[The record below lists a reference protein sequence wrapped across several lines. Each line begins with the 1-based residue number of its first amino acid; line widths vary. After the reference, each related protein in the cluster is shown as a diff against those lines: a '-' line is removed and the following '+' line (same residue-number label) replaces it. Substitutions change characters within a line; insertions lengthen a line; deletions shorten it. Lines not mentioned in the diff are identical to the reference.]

1 VKIMD
6 KTQET
11 LERWCSAE
19 GIQFES
25 AKAEQAY
32 KSRARRIADAVQL
45 KVPDR
50 IPVELTFGIFPARYA
65 GFTAEDVLFDGEKN
79 FLAYKKTV
87 ADFEADTFRFRPSQG
102 TMLEFLDCKQVM
114 LPGRGIPVSSNLQ
127 FVETECEAA
136 VEFYDAFI
144 EDPTGFMLRV
154 HWPRIFGALKP
165 LEQLRSMEGGFSYY
179 LGMPGIIPG
188 FGAPG
193 VREAFQRLC
202 EAGTMALEEAQFQR
216 TRSMEIMK
224 LGFPVDAGGTSHAPF
239 DTVGDFIR
247 GTKGMMLDMFRWPE
261 KILAATEKLVPIMI
275 KMGLHAKSAPS
286 PFVFMPL
293 HKGCDSFMSLE
304 QYKTFYWPSL
314 RKVAIGL
321 IEEGLVPILFFEGEN
336 TSRLEVIKNIPKGK
350 AVYHFEKVDLSKAKE
365 ILGDTVC
372 FRGNVPVSLLCTGT
386 PDEVKENLKSLIDT
400 FGRKGGLIV
409 DSGAILDEA
418 RPENVKALVD
428 FTKEYGKNSGTD

>member
-1 VKIMD
+1 MD

-11 LERWCSAE
+11 LQRWCSAE

-25 AKAEQAY
+25 AQAEEAY
-32 KSRARRIADAVQL
+32 KRRAERIADAVQL

-50 IPVELTFGIFPARYA
+50 IPVELTLGIFPALYA
-65 GFTAEDVLFDGEKN
+65 GITAEEALFDREKN
-79 FLAYKKTV
+79 FAAYKKTV
-87 ADFEADTFRFRPSQG
+87 VDFQADTFRLRPAQG
-102 TMLEFLDCKQVM
+102 TMLEFLECKQVM

-127 FVETECEAA
+127 FVEMECETAD
-136 VEFYDAFI
+136 EFYDAFI
-144 EDPTGFMLRV
+144 EDPTGFMWRV

-165 LEQLRSMEGGFSYY
+165 LDQLRSMGAGFSYY

-193 VREAFQRLC
+193 VCEAFRRLC
-202 EAGTMALEEAQFQR
+202 EAGNKALEEAEFGR
-216 TRSMEIMK
+216 AKSREIMK
-224 LGFPVDAGGTSHAPF
+224 MGFPVDAGGVSHAPF

-247 GTKGMMLDMFRWPE
+247 GTKGMMLDMFRRPE
-261 KILAATEKLVPIMI
+261 KIIAATEKLVPMMI
-275 KMGLHAKSAPS
+275 RMGLQARKAAS

-293 HKGCDSFMSLE
+293 HKGCDGFMSLE

-314 RKVAIGL
+314 RKVVIGL

-336 TSRLEVIKNIPKGK
+336 TSRLEVIRDIPKGK
-350 AVYHFEKVDLSKAKE
+350 AVYHFEKVDFRKAKGV
-365 ILGDTVC
+365 LGDTVC

-386 PDEVKENLKSLIDT
+386 PEEVKTYIKSLIDT

-418 RPENVKALVD
+418 KPENVKALVD
-428 FTKEYGKNSGTD
+428 FTKEYG

>member
-1 VKIMD
+1 MN
-6 KTQET
+6 KTEET
-11 LERWCSAE
+11 LQRWCSAE
-19 GIQFES
+19 GIHFES
-25 AKAEQAY
+25 AEAEDDY
-32 KSRARRIADAVQL
+32 KKRAKRIADAVQL

-50 IPVELTFGIFPARYA
+50 VPVELTLGIFPALYA
-65 GFTAEDVLFDGEKN
+65 GITAEEALFDREKN
-79 FLAYKKTV
+79 FQAYKKTV
-87 ADFEADTFRFRPSQG
+87 TDFQADTFRLRPAQG
-102 TMLEFLDCKQVM
+102 TMLECMECKQVM

-127 FVETECEAA
+127 FVEAECETAD
-136 VEFYDAFI
+136 EFYDAFI

-165 LEQLRSMEGGFSYY
+165 LSQLRSMAAGFSYY

-193 VREAFQRLC
+193 VGEAFQKLC
-202 EAGTMALEEAQFQR
+202 EAGKVASEEAQFGR
-216 TRSMEIMK
+216 VKSMEIMK
-224 LGFPVDAGGTSHAPF
+224 MGFPIDAGGVSHAPF

-247 GTKGMMLDMFRWPE
+247 GTKGMMLDMFRRPE
-261 KILAATEKLVPIMI
+261 KIIAATEKLVPMMI
-275 KMGLHAKSAPS
+275 RMGLHARNAPS

-293 HKGCDSFMSLE
+293 HKGCDGFMSLE

-336 TSRLEVIKNIPKGK
+336 TSRLDVIKDIPKGK
-350 AVYHFEKVDLSKAKE
+350 AVYHFEKVDLLKAKE
-365 ILGDTVC
+365 VLGDTVC

-386 PDEVKENLKSLIDT
+386 PEEVKGYVKQLIGT
-400 FGRKGGLIV
+400 FGRNGGLIV

-418 RPENVKALVD
+418 KPENVKAMVN
-428 FTKEYGKNSGTD
+428 FTKEYV

>member
-1 VKIMD
+1 MD

-11 LERWCSAE
+11 LHRWCSAE
-19 GIQFES
+19 GIHFES
-25 AKAEQAY
+25 AQAEEAY
-32 KSRARRIADAVQL
+32 KRRARRIADSVQL

-50 IPVELTFGIFPARYA
+50 VPVELILGIFPALYA
-65 GFTAEDVLFDGEKN
+65 GFTAEEALFDREKN
-79 FLAYKKTV
+79 LQAYKKTV
-87 ADFEADTFRFRPSQG
+87 SDFQADTFRLRPAQG
-102 TMLEFLDCKQVM
+102 TMLEFMECKQVL

-127 FVETECEAA
+127 FVETECETAD
-136 VEFYDAFI
+136 EFYDAFI

-165 LEQLRSMEGGFSYY
+165 LDQLRPLDAGFSYY

-193 VREAFQRLC
+193 VREAFHRLC
-202 EAGTMALEEAQFQR
+202 EAGNMAREEAEFGR
-216 TRSMEIMK
+216 AKSRAIMEI
-224 LGFPVDAGGTSHAPF
+224 GFPLDAGGVSHAPF

-247 GTKGMMLDMFRWPE
+247 GTKGMMLDMFRRPE
-261 KILAATEKLVPIMI
+261 KIIAATEKLVPMMI
-275 KMGLHAKSAPS
+275 KMGLHARHAPS

-293 HKGCDSFMSLE
+293 HKGCDGFMSLE

-336 TSRLEVIKNIPKGK
+336 TSRLEVIKDIPKGK
-350 AVYHFEKVDLSKAKE
+350 AVYHFEKVDLFKAKE
-365 ILGDTVC
+365 ALGDTVC
-372 FRGNVPVSLLCTGT
+372 FRGNVPISLLCTGT
-386 PDEVKENLKSLIDT
+386 PEDVKAYVKGLINT
-400 FGRKGGLIV
+400 LGSNGGLIV

-418 RPENVKALVD
+418 KPENVKAMVD
-428 FTKEYGKNSGTD
+428 VTKEYGAWR

>member
-1 VKIMD
+1 MD
-6 KTQET
+6 KTEET

-19 GIQFES
+19 GIHFES
-25 AKAEQAY
+25 AQAQDAY
-32 KSRARRIADAVQL
+32 KRRTKRIADSVQL

-50 IPVELTFGIFPARYA
+50 VPVELTFGVFPALYA
-65 GFTAEDVLFDGEKN
+65 GITAEEALFDREKN
-79 FLAYKKTV
+79 FLAYRKTV
-87 ADFEADTFRFRPSQG
+87 KDFQADSFRFRPSQG
-102 TMLEFLDCKQVM
+102 TLLEFLECKQVI
-114 LPGRGIPVSSNLQ
+114 LPGRGIPVNSNLQ

-136 VEFYDAFI
+136 DEFYDALI

-165 LEQLRSMEGGFSYY
+165 LDQLRGLDSGFSYY

-202 EAGTMALEEAQFQR
+202 EAGSLALESGEFGR
-216 TRSMEIMK
+216 VKSREIMGM
-224 LGFPVDAGGTSHAPF
+224 GFPVDAGGTSHAPF

-247 GTKGMMLDMFRWPE
+247 GTKGMMLDMFRRPE
-261 KILAATEKLVPIMI
+261 KILAATEKLVPMMI
-275 KMGLHAKSAPS
+275 KLGLHAKNAPS

-293 HKGCDSFMSLE
+293 HKGCDGFMSLE

-336 TSRLEVIKNIPKGK
+336 TSRLEVIKDIPKGK
-350 AVYHFEKVDLSKAKE
+350 AVYHFEKVDVFKAKE
-365 ILGDTVC
+365 VLGDTVC
-372 FRGNVPVSLLCTGT
+372 FRGNVPISLLCTGT
-386 PDEVKENLKSLIDT
+386 PEEVRGYVKSLIDT
-400 FGRKGGLIV
+400 FGRNGGLIV

-418 RPENVKALVD
+418 KPENVKAMVD
-428 FTKEYGKNSGTD
+428 STKEYGGRS

>member
-1 VKIMD
+1 MKMD

-11 LERWCSAE
+11 PERWCSAE
-19 GIQFES
+19 GNHFES
-25 AKAEQAY
+25 AEAEEAY
-32 KSRARRIADAVQL
+32 EARAKRIADSVQL

-50 IPVELTFGIFPARYA
+50 VPVELTFGIFPALYA
-65 GFTAEDVLFDGEKN
+65 GITAEEALFDREKN
-79 FLAYKKTV
+79 FQAYKKTV
-87 ADFEADTFRFRPSQG
+87 TDFQADTFRLRPSQG
-102 TMLEFLDCKQVM
+102 TMLEFLECKQVM

-136 VEFYDAFI
+136 EEFYDAFI
-144 EDPTGFMLRV
+144 EDPTGFMLRT

-202 EAGTMALEEAQFQR
+202 EAGTMALEEVQFHR
-216 TRSMEIMK
+216 ARSMAIMK

-261 KILAATEKLVPIMI
+261 KILAATEKLVPMMI
-275 KMGLHAKSAPS
+275 KMGLQAKKTPS

-336 TSRLEVIKNIPKGK
+336 TSRLEVIKDIPKGK
-350 AVYHFEKVDLSKAKE
+350 AVYHFEKVDLLKAKE
-365 ILGDTVC
+365 VLGETVC
-372 FRGNVPVSLLCTGT
+372 FRGNVPVSVLCTGT
-386 PDEVKENLKSLIDT
+386 PEEAKAYIKSLIDT
-400 FGRKGGLIV
+400 FGRNGGLIV

-418 RPENVKALVD
+418 KPENVKALVD
-428 FTKEYGKNSGTD
+428 FTKEYGGIAGTT